1 MAEGQTQA
9 TSVDGQVQ
17 DGQAQA
23 EQIPAQQAAESQPAD
38 ATDWKAEA
46 RKWEARAKEN
56 KAKAD
61 AYDEAQEA
69 AKSDLQKALERA
81 DKAEGKLKEYE
92 SKLKLDKLR
101 AEIAKEYGLDADLLR
116 GGTEEELRAHA
127 ETIKAY
133 VGGTHRYPSVPD
145 YGEANA
151 PAGNRSTA
159 SLFADA
165 VNAIR

>member
-9 TSVDGQVQ
+9 TSVDGQAQ
-17 DGQAQA
+17 GGQAQA
-23 EQIPAQQAAESQPAD
+23 EPIQGQQAAQSQAAD
-38 ATDWKAEA
+38 PTDWKAEA

-69 AKSDLQKALERA
+69 AKSDLQKAIERA
-81 DKAEGKLKEYE
+81 EKAEGKLKEYE
-92 SKLKLDKLR
+92 EKRKLDRLR
-101 AEIAKEYGLDADLLR
+101 SEIAKEYGLDAELLR
-116 GGTEEELRAHA
+116 GEDEAEIRAHA

-133 VGGTHRYPSVPD
+133 VGGSHRYPSVPD
-145 YGEANA
+145 YGEASA
-151 PAGNRSTA
+151 PAGKRSTA